1 MYKKNGKSVENSD
14 VGIVFGGKG
23 RYRFEV
29 SSCYKEKKLMEGYM
43 NVHFHPIPFFAFL
56 NRDFTGF
63 FSHNFLESN
72 RKALLNNNKQPAKL

>member
-1 MYKKNGKSVENSD
+1 
-14 VGIVFGGKG
+14 
-23 RYRFEV
+23 
-29 SSCYKEKKLMEGYM
+29 M

-72 RKALLNNNKQPAKL
+72 RKALLSNNKQPAKL